1 MQEET
6 IELYRQLRASQDK
19 YAYFL
24 LAAVG
29 ASIAF
34 ALNQTQGLS
43 LKSSQIPLAISI
55 LLWGF
60 SFFFGCRHL
69 QYVSSTLYANIE
81 MLKIESGRHPKVGN
95 HPQALAAASEGVR
108 SAIESNS
115 ETSNNLAK
123 LQFSLL
129 IAGVVFYISWHTL
142 EMWLRTNA

>member
-1 MQEET
+1 VQEET
-6 IELYRQLRASQDK
+6 IELYRQLRTSQDK

-43 LKSSQIPLAISI
+43 LEKSQIPLAISI
-55 LLWGF
+55 LLWGL

-81 MLKIESGRHPKVGN
+81 MLKIESGRHPHIGN
-95 HPQALAAASEGVR
+95 HPQALAVASAGVR

-115 ETSNNLAK
+115 DTSNSLAK
-123 LQFSLL
+123 LQFGLFIS
-129 IAGVVFYISWHTL
+129 GVVFYLFWHAL
-142 EMWLRTNA
+142 EMWLRSNA

>member
-1 MQEET
+1 VQEET
-6 IELYRQLRASQDK
+6 IELHRQLRTSQDK

-43 LKSSQIPLAISI
+43 LELSQIPLAISI

-81 MLKIESGRHPKVGN
+81 MLKIESGRHPQVGY
-95 HPQALAAASEGVR
+95 HPQVLAAASEGVR

-123 LQFSLL
+123 LQFSLF

-142 EMWLRTNA
+142 EMWLRSNA

>member
-6 IELYRQLRASQDK
+6 IELYRHLRTSQDK

-34 ALNQTQGLS
+34 ALNQTQGLA
-43 LKSSQIPLAISI
+43 LERSQIPLAISVF
-55 LLWGF
+55 LWGL

-81 MLKIESGRHPKVGN
+81 MLRIERGLHADVGS
-95 HPQALAAASEGVR
+95 HPQALAAASAGVR

-115 ETSNNLAK
+115 NTSNLLAK
-123 LQFSLL
+123 LQFGLFIS
-129 IAGVVFYISWHTL
+129 GVVFYVFWHAL
-142 EMWLRTNA
+142 EMWLRSSP

>member
-1 MQEET
+1 MQKET
-6 IELYRQLRASQDK
+6 IELCRQLRTSQDK

-34 ALNQTQGLS
+34 ALNQTQGIS
-43 LKSSQIPLAISI
+43 LEKSQIPLAISV

-81 MLKIESGRHPKVGN
+81 MLKIESGRHPNIGN
-95 HPQALAAASEGVR
+95 HPQVVAAASEGAR

-123 LQFSLL
+123 LQFRLF
-129 IAGVVFYISWHTL
+129 IAGVVFYIFWHTL
-142 EMWLRTNA
+142 EMWLRSNA

>member
-6 IELYRQLRASQDK
+6 IELYRQLRTSQDK

-43 LKSSQIPLAISI
+43 LGLSQIPLGIGI
-55 LLWGF
+55 LCWGF

-69 QYVSSTLYANIE
+69 QYVSSTLCANLE
-81 MLKIESGRHPKVGN
+81 MFKIESGRHPQLGD
-95 HPQALAAASEGVR
+95 HPLAQAAASEGIR
-108 SAIESNS
+108 SAIERNS
-115 ETSNNLAK
+115 EKSSSYAK
-123 LQFSLL
+123 LQFRLL
-129 IAGVVFYISWHTL
+129 IAGVGFYISWHTL
-142 EMWLRTNA
+142 EMWLRSSA

>member
-6 IELYRQLRASQDK
+6 IELYRQLRTSQDK

-34 ALNQTQGLS
+34 ALNQTKGMS
-43 LKSSQIPLAISI
+43 LEKSQILLAISV

-81 MLKIESGRHPKVGN
+81 MLKIESGRHPHIGN
-95 HPQALAAASEGVR
+95 HPQVVAAASEGVR

-123 LQFSLL
+123 LQFRLF
-129 IAGVVFYISWHTL
+129 IAGVIFYISWHTL
-142 EMWLRTNA
+142 EMWLRSNA

>member
-1 MQEET
+1 MQEES
-6 IELYRQLRASQDK
+6 IELYRQLRTSQNK

-60 SFFFGCRHL
+60 SFFFGCRYL

-81 MLKIESGRHPKVGN
+81 ILKIESGRHPQVGN
-95 HPQALAAASEGVR
+95 HPLVLAAASEGVR

-123 LQFSLL
+123 LQFGLL

-142 EMWLRTNA
+142 EMWLRSNA

>member
-1 MQEET
+1 MQKET
-6 IELYRQLRASQDK
+6 IELYRQLRTSQDK

-34 ALNQTQGLS
+34 ALNQTQGIS
-43 LKSSQIPLAISI
+43 LEKSQIPLAISV
-55 LLWGF
+55 LLWGL

-69 QYVSSTLYANIE
+69 QYVNSTLYANIE
-81 MLKIESGRHPKVGN
+81 MLKIESGRHPNIGN
-95 HPQALAAASEGVR
+95 HPQVVAAASEGAR

-123 LQFSLL
+123 LQFRLF

-142 EMWLRTNA
+142 EMWLRSNA